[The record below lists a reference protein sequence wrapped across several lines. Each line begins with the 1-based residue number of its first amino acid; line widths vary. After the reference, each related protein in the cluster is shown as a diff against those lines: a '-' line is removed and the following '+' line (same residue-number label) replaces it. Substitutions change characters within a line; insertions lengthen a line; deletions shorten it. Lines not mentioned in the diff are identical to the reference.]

1 MITPDKVVEQL
12 SRMIVASSTDDG
24 VRVSTHVLY
33 PSNAAVSVV
42 VRGRKDAFLVS
53 DEGGAVSNLGSSGN
67 PAILSDRMIGTR
79 IRTKGL
85 RVHGGSIMSPMVSL
99 DDLPS
104 TIMIV
109 ANASRT
115 IADWGLASLPF
126 VAPPNFRKDL
136 LALLGRHFHDNLKN
150 DEAVIGK
157 SNKPHKFGHV
167 IYLQSSHRLLI
178 DPVVNDASSIN
189 ARLVAN
195 LDVRMNEDPQ
205 TSQLIVFDDRSKWKS
220 SDLKLLELGAQTLA
234 FSHAEPKISRF
245 AA

>member
-1 MITPDKVVEQL
+1 
-12 SRMIVASSTDDG
+12 MIVASPTDDG

-42 VRGRKDAFLVS
+42 VRGGKDAFLVS

-67 PAILSDRMIGTR
+67 LAILSDRMIGTQ
-79 IRTKGL
+79 IRAKGL
-85 RVHGGSIMSPMVSL
+85 RVHDGSIMSPMVSL
-99 DDLPS
+99 DDVPS
-104 TIMIV
+104 AIMIV

-115 IADWGLASLPF
+115 IADWGLARFPF
-126 VAPPNFRKDL
+126 VTPRNFREDL

-150 DEAVIGK
+150 DAGVIGK
-157 SNKPHKFGHV
+157 SNKLHKFGHV

-205 TSQLIVFDDRSKWKS
+205 TSQLIVFDDRSKWNS
-220 SDLKLLELGAQTLA
+220 SDLKLLELGAPTLA

>member
-1 MITPDKVVEQL
+1 MITPGKVFEQF
-12 SRMIVASSTDDG
+12 SRMIVASPTDDG

-42 VRGRKDAFLVS
+42 VRGGKDAFLVS
-53 DEGGAVSNLGSSGN
+53 DEGGAVSNLGSSGI
-67 PAILSDRMIGTR
+67 PAILSDRMIAAQ

-85 RVHGGSIMSPMVSL
+85 RVHDGSIISPKVSL
-99 DDLPS
+99 DDVPS
-104 TIMIV
+104 AIIIV

-115 IADWGLASLPF
+115 IADWGLARFPF
-126 VAPPNFRKDL
+126 VTPLNFRKDL
-136 LALLGRHFHDNLKN
+136 SALLGRHFHDNLKN

-157 SNKPHKFGHV
+157 SNKLHKFGHV

-205 TSQLIVFDDRSKWKS
+205 TSQLIVFDDRLKWKS

-234 FSHAEPKISRF
+234 FSHAEPEISRL